1 MNFNESGLPAN
12 PIPPA
17 LDQRK
22 RASELA
28 GVIEA
33 EIMQAGW
40 PVGKV
45 IGTFAQLIE
54 RYGVSR
60 AVVREA
66 VGLLEHKMLV
76 RVRVGPSGG
85 IEVRA
90 PVQESVVHAMG
101 AYFDFSGVSDGELAE
116 LRHVLLGLATRLAA
130 DRIDEEG
137 VAKLRAVID
146 RETKTKTETSRP
158 ALLSNYLE
166 FFSTITELSRN
177 PLLSIFWAA
186 LSQRVTDGIGRGFN
200 LTESRREKLHAS
212 HRKLADLVIAGNGG
226 QAEAMSREYLDRSY
240 EAAALEVADQSGA
253 GLSDRETIAD
263 VMTQFGMSVPPTER
277 GHKEKVPARLART
290 LLQEVRTEG
299 YPVGHVLGMEREL
312 IARHG
317 VSRSAFREAVRIL
330 EYYGFAEMRRGPK
343 GGLTVSGSN
352 SARME
357 ETIMSYL
364 AYMDI
369 EYCHLLDVRV
379 AVEGTN
385 AEWAIARAGG
395 RLEELEEFAYPRRA
409 CSQPKTLFSLHQ
421 KLAELSGNR
430 ATVLLTNVLTR
441 MLDNRKE
448 PRTLAYIANRTPSEI
463 EAIFGRARDDH
474 NKIVEATTSGD
485 VGLARHRIRRHL
497 EYFATEVGII
507 YKMERAAE

>member
-1 MNFNESGLPAN
+1 MNSNESGLPAN
-12 PIPPA
+12 AIPPA

-101 AYFDFSGVSDGELAE
+101 AFFDFSGVSDGELAE
-116 LRHVLLGLATRLAA
+116 LRHVLFGLATRLAA
-130 DRIDEEG
+130 DRIDEAG

-146 RETKTKTETSRP
+146 RETKTSRP
-158 ALLSNYLE
+158 ALLANYLE
-166 FFSTITELSRN
+166 FFSTLTELSRN
-177 PLLSIFWAA
+177 PLLSLFWAA

-200 LTESRREKLHAS
+200 STESRREALHAI
-212 HRKLADLVIAGNGG
+212 HRKLADLVIAGKGG
-226 QAEAMSREYLDRSY
+226 QAEAMSREYLDRRY
-240 EAAALEVADQSGA
+240 EAAVLEVSDQSGA

-299 YPVGHVLGMEREL
+299 YPVGHVIGMEREL
-312 IARHG
+312 IVRHG

-343 GGLTVSGSN
+343 GGLTVRGSN

-364 AYMDI
+364 AYMDA

-379 AVEGTN
+379 AVEGMN
-385 AEWAIARAGG
+385 VEWAIVRAGG

-409 CSQPKTLFSLHQ
+409 GSQPKTRFSLHQ

-448 PRTLAYIANRTPSEI
+448 PRTLAYIADRTPSEI

>member
-1 MNFNESGLPAN
+1 MNSNESGLPAN

-17 LDQRK
+17 LVQRK

-28 GVIEA
+28 GMIET

-60 AVVREA
+60 GVVREA

-116 LRHVLLGLATRLAA
+116 LRHVLFGLATRLAA
-130 DRIDEEG
+130 DRIDEAG

-146 RETKTKTETSRP
+146 RETKAETSRP
-158 ALLSNYLE
+158 ALLSNHLA
-166 FFSTITELSRN
+166 FFSMLTELSRN
-177 PLLSIFWAA
+177 PVLSLFWAA

-200 LTESRREKLHAS
+200 PTESRREKQHAI

-226 QAEAMSREYLDRSY
+226 QAEAMSREYLDRRY
-240 EAAALEVADQSGA
+240 QAASLEVADQSRA

-263 VMTQFGMSVPPTER
+263 VMTQFGMSVAPTER
-277 GHKEKVPARLART
+277 RHEGKVPARLART
-290 LLQEVRTEG
+290 LLQEVRNES

-312 IARHG
+312 IARHD
-317 VSRSAFREAVRIL
+317 VSRNAFREAVRIL

-343 GGLTVSGSN
+343 GGLTVRGSN

-385 AEWAIARAGG
+385 VEWAIQRAGG
-395 RLEELEEFAYPRRA
+395 RLEELEKFAYPRRA
-409 CSQPKTLFSLHQ
+409 GSQPKTRFSLHQ

-430 ATVLLTNVLTR
+430 ATALLTNVLTQL
-441 MLDNRKE
+441 LDNRKE
-448 PRTLAYIANRTPSEI
+448 PRTLAYIADRTPSEI

-507 YKMERAAE
+507 YKMERRAK